1 MTGVQTCALP
11 ISRVENTAIELQD
24 FSTAAVLVSQDRAE
38 QSGPSIDEAE
48 IIQMVHLLA
57 DHSQQTTAVQ
67 LLEAQRVSAA
77 EQLRIARERLIG
89 ARRRV
94 AELERAVG
102 HLNVF
107 VDAARHHGPIS
118 A

>member
-1 MTGVQTCALP
+1 MRKSTNPDRSEVRTGRTGTHDQRRLHP
-11 ISRVENTAIELQD
+11 SMPE
-24 FSTAAVLVSQDRAE
+24 FAAAT
-38 QSGPSIDEAE
+38 IDEAE
-48 IIQMVHLLA
+48 IIQMAHLLA
-57 DHSQQTTAVQ
+57 DHSQRTTPVQ